1 MKQNKILIILPLSVV
16 IILLILYSGGY
27 ISQFIVGYNQWQ
39 LAGGFE
45 QSGAYPTFP
54 SANIKDC
61 FQALFVIPQG
71 IYGVLTVLGL
81 FAVLFLMIMK
91 LGFGEKG
98 EYDRERNL
106 IYSPKGTY
114 GTAGFMTDDE
124 MKQVLKI
131 SKAGN
136 TDGIILGQIESGVV
150 SLPIDTRMNKNIA
163 VYGASGSMKSR
174 AFARNA
180 IFQAIKRGE
189 SIIITDPKSELYE
202 DVSSYLKKE
211 GYTVKV
217 FNLVN
222 IENSDSWNCLLE
234 IEGSELMAQVL
245 SDVIIK
251 NTGSEKGDHF
261 WDNSELNLLK
271 ALVIYI
277 EREAKPE
284 NKNIGEVYKMLTDL
298 DENALNKLFSVL
310 PISHPAKAPYS
321 IFKQAGESVRGGI
334 IIGLG
339 SRLQVFQNRLIRTI
353 TSYDEI
359 DLTLPGKEKCAYF
372 CITSDQ
378 DSTFD
383 FLASLLFSFLFI
395 KLVRHAD
402 TNGENGRLKVPVN
415 FILDEFPN
423 IGQIP
428 DFTKK
433 ISTIRSRGISVA
445 VIFQN
450 LAQMKNRY
458 PNEQWQEII
467 GNCDTQLFLGCTD
480 ELTAKFISDRTGEIT
495 IGVST
500 KMKNLNTWRV
510 SDYTSEYRESNS
522 IGKRKLLTQ
531 DEVLR
536 LPIDKALII
545 LRGQKV
551 LKVDKFDYSLHP
563 TSKKLTKSK
572 ASEHIPNRPNHETP
586 YNSNVITDPKSSV
599 STNKTTIKKTTK
611 KSILGG

>member
-1 MKQNKILIILPLSVV
+1 MKQNKILIIIPLSIV
-16 IILLILYSGGY
+16 IILLVLYSGGY
-27 ISQFIVGYNQWQ
+27 ISQFILGYNQWQ
-39 LAGGFE
+39 VSGGFE
-45 QSGAYPTFP
+45 QSGTYPSLP
-54 SANIKDC
+54 STDIKDC
-61 FQALFVIPQG
+61 FQALFAMPQG
-71 IYGVLTVLGL
+71 IYGVLIVLGL

-131 SKAGN
+131 SKVGN

-150 SLPIDTRMNKNIA
+150 SLPIDTRMNKNVA

-189 SIIITDPKSELYE
+189 SIIVTDPKSELYE
-202 DVSSYLKKE
+202 DVSSYLEKE
-211 GYTVKV
+211 GYTVRV

-234 IEGSELMAQVL
+234 IEGSEIMAQVF

-271 ALVIYI
+271 ALVLYI

-284 NKNIGEVYKMLTDL
+284 NKNIGEVYKMLTNL
-298 DENALNKLFSVL
+298 DENGLNKLFSVL

-353 TSYDEI
+353 TAYDEI

-383 FLASLLFSFLFI
+383 FLASLFFSFLFI

-433 ISTIRSRGISVA
+433 ISTIRSRGISAA

-480 ELTAKFISDRTGEIT
+480 ELTGKFISDRTGEIT

-500 KMKNLNTWRV
+500 KMKNLSTWRV
-510 SDYTSEYRESNS
+510 SDYTHEYRESNS

-563 TSKKLTKSK
+563 TAKKLTKSK
-572 ASEHIPNRPNHETP
+572 ASDHIPNRVEKETTTYENP
-586 YNSNVITDPKSSV
+586 DNSVFQ
-599 STNKTTIKKTTK
+599 NKQKVKKTDK